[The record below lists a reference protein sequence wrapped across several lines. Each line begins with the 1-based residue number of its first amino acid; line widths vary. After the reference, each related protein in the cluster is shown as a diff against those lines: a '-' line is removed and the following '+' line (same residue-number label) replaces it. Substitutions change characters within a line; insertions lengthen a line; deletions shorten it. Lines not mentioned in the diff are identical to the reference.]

1 MAIDIEIAY
10 QGQLRCKAVHGPS
23 QCHIITDAPLD
34 NHGKGESFS
43 PTDLLATALGTCIMT
58 LIGIVADRHGINLE
72 GTVVK
77 VEKHMVTEPVRRV
90 GRLPVDVYFGQVV
103 EDKYKDRLI
112 KAAETCPVK
121 QSLHPDI
128 ELNINFH
135 WK

>member
-1 MAIDIEIAY
+1 
-10 QGQLRCKAVHGPS
+10 
-23 QCHIITDAPLD
+23 
-34 NHGKGESFS
+34 
-43 PTDLLATALGTCIMT
+43 
-58 LIGIVADRHGINLE
+58 
-72 GTVVK
+72 
-77 VEKHMVTEPVRRV
+77 
-90 GRLPVDVYFGQVV
+90 YFGQVV